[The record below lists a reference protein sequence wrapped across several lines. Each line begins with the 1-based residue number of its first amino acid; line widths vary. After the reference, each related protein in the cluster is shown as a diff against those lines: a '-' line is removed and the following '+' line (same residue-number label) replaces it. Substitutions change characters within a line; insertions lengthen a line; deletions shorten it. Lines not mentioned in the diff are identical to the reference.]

1 MFPHWPLRPV
11 CQGPWTGLAQLQE
24 CCKRPLLAH
33 GSSVGICRAGAGNAP
48 IPVGRWGHGV
58 RSTHLNGWYL
68 DMWRHRYVMVCVCAN
83 VIGHPKWI
91 AWFKTPKLNLQFRW
105 LLNVATPKIHLRQFT
120 KQLPLGG
127 YVPTIPPRIWRVCPL
142 VTWDNS
148 LHRFPGFP
156 WISGISWRSMFQWR
170 VSPLYISIYLHISH
184 ISHYTSIFSWFILM
198 KSPISIV
205 WFALEDATPDL
216 LNVCWDASTYD
227 SKGNVT
233 AHVATPL
240 EELPLVGVN
249 VLMGVS
255 PFGLRGA
262 LGVLGNWKTFFS
274 LVFLLGGELKT
285 DFCVVCGGNWH
296 FFVWQWMIWMAQGH
310 FFDGWW

>member
-1 MFPHWPLRPV
+1 
-11 CQGPWTGLAQLQE
+11 
-24 CCKRPLLAH
+24 
-33 GSSVGICRAGAGNAP
+33 
-48 IPVGRWGHGV
+48 
-58 RSTHLNGWYL
+58 
-68 DMWRHRYVMVCVCAN
+68 
-83 VIGHPKWI
+83 
-91 AWFKTPKLNLQFRW
+91 
-105 LLNVATPKIHLRQFT
+105 
-120 KQLPLGG
+120 
-127 YVPTIPPRIWRVCPL
+127 
-142 VTWDNS
+142 
-148 LHRFPGFP
+148 
-156 WISGISWRSMFQWR
+156 
-170 VSPLYISIYLHISH
+170 
-184 ISHYTSIFSWFILM
+184 
-198 KSPISIV
+198 
-205 WFALEDATPDL
+205 

-296 FFVWQWMIWMAQGH
+296 FFV
-310 FFDGWW
+310 

>member
-91 AWFKTPKLNLQFRW
+91 AWFKTNQNRICSSVGFLMWQPPKYTSANL
-105 LLNVATPKIHLRQFT
+105 PSYY
-120 KQLPLGG
+120 PLGDK
-127 YVPTIPPRIWRVCPL
+127 YQQFPQEYLWRVCPL

-148 LHRFPGFP
+148 LHRSPGFP
-156 WISGISWRSMFQWR
+156 WI
-170 VSPLYISIYLHISH
+170 
-184 ISHYTSIFSWFILM
+184 
-198 KSPISIV
+198 
-205 WFALEDATPDL
+205 
-216 LNVCWDASTYD
+216 
-227 SKGNVT
+227 
-233 AHVATPL
+233 
-240 EELPLVGVN
+240 
-249 VLMGVS
+249 
-255 PFGLRGA
+255 
-262 LGVLGNWKTFFS
+262 
-274 LVFLLGGELKT
+274 
-285 DFCVVCGGNWH
+285 
-296 FFVWQWMIWMAQGH
+296 
-310 FFDGWW
+310 